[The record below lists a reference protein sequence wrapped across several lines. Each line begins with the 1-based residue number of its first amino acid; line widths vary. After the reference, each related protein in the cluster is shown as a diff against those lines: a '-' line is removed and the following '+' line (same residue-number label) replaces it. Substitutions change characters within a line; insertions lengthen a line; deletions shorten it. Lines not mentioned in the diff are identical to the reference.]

1 ANWHRSQEVLKEIES
16 ARAEGLQI
24 TQDEYAYTA
33 SSTSLSQLIPEG
45 AREGGKFKQRV
56 ADPKQKA
63 DIVKQMHAMLKRRG
77 AKDYSYAVIASFR
90 ADRSLNGKS
99 VPEAAKAKLGSNS
112 IDNQIE
118 LILDVE
124 KRGGASA
131 VFHGMDEGDLQTFM
145 RHTNTMIAADS
156 GVRKFGESVPH
167 PRGYGNNARVLG
179 RYVRELKVLALEDAI
194 RKMTSLPATT
204 FQLADRGILK
214 PGAWADINVFDPASV
229 TDNATFNDPHHY
241 STGFKFV
248 LVNGAV
254 TVQDGK
260 HIRARNGQV
269 LRSKSAKIAH
279 REVLPSP
286 RQS

>member
-1 ANWHRSQEVLKEIES
+1 
-16 ARAEGLQI
+16 
-24 TQDEYAYTA
+24 

-254 TVQDGK
+254 TVQDDK